1 MDAQM
6 KKGVLEMCILH
17 QLRDEPLYGYEVM
30 KAVRQ
35 VFPDV
40 YEGSIYTVLRRLN
53 AAGHT
58 DITLQESSSGPMRKY
73 YGLTDSGRVY
83 LDEMLAEWRSVVES
97 VATLGIR

>member
-6 KKGVLEMCILH
+6 KKGVLEMCILY

-53 AAGHT
+53 NAEHT
-58 DITLQESSSGPMRKY
+58 AVTLQESSSGPTRKY
-73 YGLTDSGRVY
+73 YSLTASGQVY
-83 LDEMLAEWRSVVES
+83 LHEMLAEWRSVVES
-97 VATLGIR
+97 VASLGIK